1 MRFSSK
7 LLGLSIPALILIVFS
22 DLQAGPS
29 IGLTDEDR
37 EMLNKSRQ
45 FQRSAQDS
53 LSDIDS
59 SIVKRHEEIEAR
71 IADES
76 ITGKDEEWLDNTAKL
91 YKAIEQGDS
100 LVDGFLGTEA
110 DASTRSKPETKRQ
123 PNRVDIL
130 VSEAMGQTEL
140 RVVTKMAMQCM
151 SKEELPVRLVYQG
164 VMDEDTIASF
174 TQRQVGFL
182 GAIKEGQV
190 GQVPSVV
197 IDIEPFEKYAKDQM
211 VPVIIH
217 YREGKED
224 SVKKGIINPCFDPD
238 DPISAQASTLV
249 KASETPMLSLIEER
263 LAKIDW
269 DKKKATVKDRYYARL
284 PDPYLPPATEF
295 KTRLVSMDVK
305 VLQDIVMPNGEVVA
319 RRGEIINPL
328 SVSPLYEHYLVINPR
343 IKSQI
348 DWAKKY
354 ITDNTDQQVVVM
366 LDGAPEQKNPEGFA
380 SIEQQ
385 LRMPV
390 YLLNDAVSERFHIRS
405 TPTLIKQSDNTN
417 IQVSEVALYE

>member
-1 MRFSSK
+1 
-7 LLGLSIPALILIVFS
+7 
-22 DLQAGPS
+22 
-29 IGLTDEDR
+29 
-37 EMLNKSRQ
+37 
-45 FQRSAQDS
+45 
-53 LSDIDS
+53 
-59 SIVKRHEEIEAR
+59 
-71 IADES
+71 
-76 ITGKDEEWLDNTAKL
+76 
-91 YKAIEQGDS
+91 
-100 LVDGFLGTEA
+100 
-110 DASTRSKPETKRQ
+110 
-123 PNRVDIL
+123 
-130 VSEAMGQTEL
+130 
-140 RVVTKMAMQCM
+140 
-151 SKEELPVRLVYQG
+151 
-164 VMDEDTIASF
+164 
-174 TQRQVGFL
+174 
-182 GAIKEGQV
+182 
-190 GQVPSVV
+190 
-197 IDIEPFEKYAKDQM
+197 
-211 VPVIIH
+211 VIIH